1 MQTTKNYA
9 TNASVNMGQALS
21 RMPIGSA
28 RVKPLPSTMQE
39 ITRYVEQLLTPE
51 QEAVCD
57 MATD

>member
-1 MQTTKNYA
+1 MQTARNYVNDA
-9 TNASVNMGQALS
+9 TGH
-21 RMPIGSA
+21 MPIVASA
-28 RVKPLPSTMQE
+28 AAKPLPSSMQE

>member
-1 MQTTKNYA
+1 MQTAKNYVADA
-9 TNASVNMGQALS
+9 THNMKHALN
-21 RMPIGSA
+21 RMPVTSA
-28 RVKPLPSTMQE
+28 MPLPTTMQD